1 MAEKNIVAKA
11 LNKDQVKEVKEEK
24 QKMNFWEKISRLQ
37 NELKAP
43 KNLYN
48 SFSKFYYRNAE
59 TILENAKPLCIK
71 YGMTLTVF
79 DEVVQI
85 GERYYIK
92 ATAQL
97 VDWDTQEVLTNSAYA
112 REDEKLKGQTGGQLT
127 GTTSSYARKYALNGL
142 LCIDDTKDLDTDE
155 VARQKMEPKTDE
167 VQFEKDIVTYTSL
180 TIEANALGIDYR
192 QDKKVVSWL
201 NRNGLYNTDVSTMT
215 HDDVKL
221 GIKLFNKMIGGK
233 KNG

>member
-1 MAEKNIVAKA
+1 MAEKNIVANA
-11 LNKDQVKEVKEEK
+11 LGKQDQVKEVKEEK

-97 VDWDTQEVLTNSAYA
+97 VDWETQEVLTNSAYA
-112 REDEKLKGQTGGQLT
+112 REDDKLKGQTGGQLT

-155 VARQKMEPKTDE
+155 VKRPQ
-167 VQFEKDIVTYTSL
+167 VQEDADYTNQVTQYTSL
-180 TIEANALGIDYR
+180 CTQATSLGIDYR
-192 QDKKVVSWL
+192 DDQKIVAWL
-201 NRNGLYNTDVSTMT
+201 NRNGLYETDQSKMNGTEL
-215 HDDVKL
+215 KL
-221 GIKLFNKMIGGK
+221 GSDLLKKLIERKRR
-233 KNG
+233 NG